1 MEQNFSIASKDQ
13 RNLMLKIGFILFL
26 TLLLMIPMALIQELI
41 DERAVL
47 QDQVAA
53 DVAASWGKEQLVQ
66 GPVLCIPFTETTE
79 TLGKPYSNDHLL
91 FVTPDELKVNSK
103 VISEIRTKGIFNTV
117 VYTSNN
123 RLTGSFNLDNIPK
136 KPEITYHWSN
146 AILITGITDPAA
158 ISDKITTQWN
168 NTEVKTM
175 PGVLHQGFTT
185 SGFHSAAPITT
196 QTGNFSF
203 SQEFSARGTAGLRFL
218 PTGKMTDIDMNS
230 NWPSPSFS
238 GRILPQ
244 ERTISAEGFEAHW
257 DANEYNRSFPDH
269 WIATNSSIQS
279 SGNEHSFG
287 VNFIQTADHYQK
299 NMRSAKYA
307 ILVITLSFLVF
318 FFYEIFLKIRIHPI
332 QYMMIGFSLAIF
344 YALLL
349 SFTEHIGFN
358 TAYLISASAV
368 TILIALYAYAII
380 QKTKMIVWLTALFVM
395 LYGYIFILLQ
405 LEDYSLLAG
414 TIGLFAIL
422 AAVMMLSRKMDW
434 YKIGQG

>member
-1 MEQNFSIASKDQ
+1 
-13 RNLMLKIGFILFL
+13 
-26 TLLLMIPMALIQELI
+26 
-41 DERAVL
+41 
-47 QDQVAA
+47 
-53 DVAASWGKEQLVQ
+53 LVQ
-66 GPVLCIPFTETTE
+66 GPVLCIPFTETIT
-79 TLGKPYSNDHLL
+79 TQGKPYGNDHLL
-91 FVTPDELKVNSK
+91 FVTPDDLKMNTK

-123 RLTGSFNLDNIPK
+123 QLTGSFNLENIPQ

-175 PGVLHQGFTT
+175 PGVQHLGFATT
-185 SGFHSAAPITT
+185 GFHSAAPISTK
-196 QTGNFSF
+196 TGNLSF
-203 SQEFSARGTAGLRFL
+203 SQEFSARGTTALRFL
-218 PTGKMTDIDMNS
+218 PTGKTTDIDMNS

-257 DANEYNRSFPDH
+257 DANEYNRKFPDH
-269 WIATNSSIQS
+269 WIDTDSDVHAGDT
-279 SGNEHSFG
+279 GHSFG

-358 TAYLISASAV
+358 AAYLISAGAV
-368 TILIALYAYAII
+368 TGLIAMYAYAIL
-380 QKTKMIVWLTALFVM
+380 QKGKFIGWLTALFVM

-405 LEDYSLLAG
+405 LEDYALLAG
-414 TIGLFAIL
+414 TVGLFAIL
-422 AAVMMLSRKMDW
+422 ATVMMLSRKMDW